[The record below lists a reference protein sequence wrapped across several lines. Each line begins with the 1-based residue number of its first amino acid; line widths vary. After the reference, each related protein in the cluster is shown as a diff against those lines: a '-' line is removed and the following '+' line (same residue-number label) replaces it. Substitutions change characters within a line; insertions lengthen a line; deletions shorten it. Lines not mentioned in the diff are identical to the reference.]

1 MSQDFRTIHFPKYMK
16 YSSDTVHPPVE
27 FYLEAFSKASKVWL
41 KLGYFSSQAFRSIAF
56 GFAQFI
62 ANGGKLC
69 LVTNHHLYDSDKE
82 LIFDEVNSNLDER
95 LIDDLSW
102 MTEALTDT
110 DQQFLDCLK
119 LLLNLGRLEIVP
131 VMLKPGGMA
140 HYKEGVFEDALG
152 NLIHT
157 NGSANFT
164 GRGILFNGESL
175 SARPSWLSDLEQETA
190 EFMREDIQRIV
201 DKTSCDYFY
210 LSRKHIV
217 DQVKVHGVDHSVKEL
232 LKKESQ
238 LLSESESKQADSVKR
253 ILSRHKRKLAT
264 FIEKL
269 DEEPSFPFAAGPHE
283 YQVEALRAW
292 INNDQRGIFAMAT
305 GTGKTITALNC
316 ALETYK
322 AQGVYQLVVLV
333 PYNNLVEQWV
343 GEVRKFNFKAP
354 ITISSKTPRWRSE
367 LKHLATRLT
376 FDPSTSFVVIS
387 TYDGARSPD
396 AQEALKS
403 LGENVVLIADEAH
416 NAGAK
421 GIRTVLADFP
431 FSRKIALSATLT
443 RRFDDEG
450 NQFIEK
456 YFASS
461 PPYTF
466 EYSMRTA
473 LDNGVLCRYK
483 YYPVPTYLN
492 EDEMIRYKEISAKLA
507 KLYDHN
513 EGRFWNPDQAK
524 FLLLERSRIIHKA
537 EAKIQRFLD
546 CCRQISETSGSLKY
560 TFVYVPEGNDLDGE
574 NMLDRYMRAFEQAFP
589 GVRFHHY
596 TFKTAE
602 RDDVLDYFEK
612 GAIDVIFSMKC
623 LDEGVDIPR
632 AENAVFCSSTGN
644 PRQFV
649 QRRGRILRTHE
660 EKGQANVYDLVV
672 IPFFSNPS
680 EIGRVDKHLMNSELA
695 RVVDFASLSDNYYEA
710 TDEIEGICRLFGINI
725 HAAAQEVWETQSD
738 G

>member
-1 MSQDFRTIHFPKYMK
+1 MIQDFRAINFPTYMK
-16 YSSDTVHPPVE
+16 YSSDSAHPPVE
-27 FYLEAFSKASKVWL
+27 FYLEAFSRASRVWL

-56 GFAQFI
+56 GFAQFV

-69 LVTNHHLYDSDKE
+69 LVTNHHLYDYDKD
-82 LIFDEVNSNLDER
+82 LIFNEGDPALEESLVN
-95 LIDDLSW
+95 DLAW

-110 DQQFLDCLK
+110 DQQFVDCLR
-119 LLLNLGRLEIVP
+119 LLLSLGRLEIVP
-131 VMLKPGGMA
+131 VMLKPGSMA
-140 HYKEGVFEDALG
+140 HYKEGVFEDAFG

-175 SARPSWLSDLEQETA
+175 NVRPSWLSDLERDTA
-190 EFMREDIQRIV
+190 EFMRADIQHIV
-201 DKTSCDYFY
+201 DKTNAGYVY
-210 LSRKHIV
+210 LSKKHIV
-217 DQVKVHGVDHSVKEL
+217 DQVLTNGVDHSVKEL
-232 LKKESQ
+232 LNKENQ
-238 LLSESESKQADSVKR
+238 LLSDFESKQAESVDR

-264 FIEKL
+264 LIEKL
-269 DEEPSFPFAAGPHE
+269 DEKPSFPFASGPHH
-283 YQVEALRAW
+283 YQVQALEAW
-292 INNDQRGIFAMAT
+292 INNDRRGIFAMAT

-316 ALETYK
+316 ALDTYK
-322 AQGVYQLVVLV
+322 HEGGYQLVILV

-367 LKHLATRLT
+367 LKSLATRLK
-376 FDPSTSFVVIS
+376 FDPATSFVVIS

-421 GIRTVLADFP
+421 GIRAVLSDLP

-450 NQFIEK
+450 NQFIED

-466 EYSMRTA
+466 EYPMRTA
-473 LDNGVLCRYK
+473 LDNGVLCRYQ

-492 EDEMIRYKEISAKLA
+492 EDEMVRYKEISAKLA
-507 KLYDHN
+507 KLYDHDK
-513 EGRFWNPDQAK
+513 GRFWNPDQAK
-524 FLLLERSRIIHKA
+524 FLLLERSRVVHKA
-537 EAKIQRFLD
+537 EAKIQRFID
-546 CCRQISETSGSLKY
+546 CCKRIFEASGSLKY
-560 TFVYVPEGNDLDGE
+560 TFVYVPEGNDREGE
-574 NMLDRYMRAFEQAFP
+574 NILDQYMSAFERSFP
-589 GVRFHHY
+589 GVRYHHY
-596 TFKTAE
+596 TYQTAE

-612 GAIDVIFSMKC
+612 GAIEVIFSMKC

-632 AENAVFCSSTGN
+632 AENAIFCSSTGN

-660 EKGQANVYDLVV
+660 EKDQANVYDLVV
-672 IPFFSNPS
+672 IPYFSNPT
-680 EIGRVDKHLMNSELA
+680 EIGRIDKHLMNSELA
-695 RVVDFASLSDNYYEA
+695 RVVDFAGLSNNYYEA
-710 TDEIEGICRLFGINI
+710 TEEIEDICNLFGINI
-725 HAAAQEVWETQSD
+725 HSAAQEVWEMDSD
-738 G
+738 